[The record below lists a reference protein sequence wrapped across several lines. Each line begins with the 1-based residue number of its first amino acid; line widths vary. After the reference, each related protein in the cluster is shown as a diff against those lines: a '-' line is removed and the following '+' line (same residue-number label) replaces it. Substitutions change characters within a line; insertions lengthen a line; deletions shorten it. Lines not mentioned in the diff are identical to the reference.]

1 MEWVVYPF
9 SSGAFQARNRTGIS
23 CIAGRFFTNWD
34 IREAQGCI
42 RAMKVKSLSRVRLSA
57 TPWTIAHQAPLSMG
71 FARQEY
77 WSGLPFPSPGDRPN
91 PGIDPRSPAL
101 RADALTSEP
110 PGKHYT
116 VFVLY
121 FLFPDSHQNFLHH
134 FFFFLSLSHLLLLF
148 WVHKTEVSSLSSLQ
162 IFILSSF
169 QFLQRA
175 RAFQVVWLSANK
187 DNTFLSAK
195 SGWCS
200 DFRSDQL
207 TLESTE
213 RKFSVSL
220 IQLLS

>member
-9 SSGAFQARNRTGIS
+9 SSGAFQARNRTRIS
-23 CIAGRFFTNWD
+23 CIAGRFFTNRD

-134 FFFFLSLSHLLLLF
+134 FFLCFFVSLSLIYYFSSEFTKLKCLHYHHFKSSSYLLF
-148 WVHKTEVSSLSSLQ
+148 NCYKGHVL
-162 IFILSSF
+162 
-169 QFLQRA
+169 
-175 RAFQVVWLSANK
+175 
-187 DNTFLSAK
+187 
-195 SGWCS
+195 
-200 DFRSDQL
+200 FRL
-207 TLESTE
+207 
-213 RKFSVSL
+213 FG
-220 IQLLS
+220 